1 MDMFLRNF
9 FFKQLEYVPSYFEAR
24 RDMWFLPIVVSS
36 SLVGLVLL
44 RF

>member
-9 FFKQLEYVPSYFEAR
+9 FFKQLEYVPSYFGAR
-24 RDMWFLPIVVSS
+24 RNMGFLPIVVLS
-36 SLVGLVLL
+36 SLVSLVLL

>member
-9 FFKQLEYVPSYFEAR
+9 FFKQLEYVPSYVGAR
-24 RDMWFLPIVVSS
+24 RNMGFLPIVVLS

>member
-9 FFKQLEYVPSYFEAR
+9 FFKQLEYVTSYFEAR
-24 RDMWFLPIVVSS
+24 RNMGFLPIVVSS